1 MVFQLLFPIFEGEVH
16 VQPEE
21 ANICIKEAEKCDAEC
36 MLNAVAVK
44 LLTNMVLEIA
54 YSSQP
59 NCSQTNSSTR
69 N

>member
-1 MVFQLLFPIFEGEVH
+1 MVFELLFPIFEDEVH

-44 LLTNMVLEIA
+44 LLTNMVLRDSI
-54 YSSQP
+54 
-59 NCSQTNSSTR
+59 
-69 N
+69 